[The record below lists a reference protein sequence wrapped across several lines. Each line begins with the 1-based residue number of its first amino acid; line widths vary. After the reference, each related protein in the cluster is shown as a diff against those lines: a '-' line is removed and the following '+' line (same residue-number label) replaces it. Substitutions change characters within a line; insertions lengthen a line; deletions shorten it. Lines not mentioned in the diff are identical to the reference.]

1 MLPTICITRVLTV
14 FHNSQTTNSALLGH
28 SYDDVISNTSD
39 ESDGLGSPDNGDD
52 GRIVD
57 VVLFTNN
64 GNGVLLVV
72 TFFFASNDKDDE
84 DDDEDDDDDD
94 DEDED
99 DEFCFLISQYKSGR
113 TLIIIDPDLIYGD
126 CSRVSTDISI

>member
-39 ESDGLGSPDNGDD
+39 ESDGLGSSDNGDD

-57 VVLFTNN
+57 VVLLTDNA
-64 GNGVLLVV
+64 NGVCLVLAGLV
-72 TFFFASNDKDDE
+72 LFTDNNNDDE

-94 DEDED
+94 ENDNGNE
-99 DEFCFLISQYKSGR
+99 FLISQYKSRR
-113 TLIIIDPDLIYGD
+113 TLIIIESRSDL
-126 CSRVSTDISI
+126 R